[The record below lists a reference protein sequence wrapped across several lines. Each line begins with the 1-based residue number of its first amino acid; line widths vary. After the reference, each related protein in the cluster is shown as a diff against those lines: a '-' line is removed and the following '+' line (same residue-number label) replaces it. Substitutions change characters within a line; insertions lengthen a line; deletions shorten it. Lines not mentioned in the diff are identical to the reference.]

1 MVPPTDRDA
10 LERYVS
16 YVRTTPFHERLSEL
30 NDQGLYTHWQG
41 TLSPLRFTHAPK
53 HEYFAV
59 RNSVGI
65 FDTSPL
71 YKYRVT
77 GPDAERLLAGALVR
91 DVRTCR
97 PASSHFPQS

>member
-1 MVPPTDRDA
+1 MLAAMVA
-10 LERYVS
+10 
-16 YVRTTPFHERLSEL
+16 TTPFHERLSTL
-30 NDQGLYTHWQG
+30 NDQHLYTHWQG
-41 TLSPLRFTHAPK
+41 YLSALRYSHAPK

-77 GPDAERLLAGALVR
+77 GPDAERFLAGLVVR
-91 DVRTCR
+91 DVRLVR
-97 PASSHFPQS
+97 PGRAAYTPWCD